1 MTLRIEDYALI
12 GDTQTAAL
20 VGANG
25 SIDWLCLPRFDSPAC
40 FAALLGT
47 NENGF
52 WEIAPAGEV
61 RRTTRR
67 YRGPTLVLETEFET
81 ADGTARVVDC
91 MPSRTSHPR
100 MVRVVQGVRGAVTM
114 RTRFNPRFD
123 YGRTR
128 PWVRKVDGALAA
140 AAGPEALELRS
151 DVPLQSNDFQ
161 HAAEFTVAPGQRV
174 GFVLTYHPS
183 WEAPPPAVDPAA
195 ALQQTQAWWQE
206 WSGQSTYRGGWA
218 QEVERSLITLKAL
231 TYAPTGGIVAAPTT
245 SLPEFLG
252 GVRNWDYRYCWL
264 RDSALLLD
272 ALMAAGYV
280 GAAASWRDW
289 LLRAVAGDPD
299 DLQIMYGLGGERR
312 LDEYELGWLPG
323 YENSRPVRVGNA
335 ASGQRQLDVYGEV
348 LDAMFRARKLG
359 MPPAAHAWSVERQ
372 IIEWLESHWQEP
384 DDGLW
389 EVRGPRR
396 NFVHSKVMAWVALD
410 RAVRS
415 VEAVGF
421 DAPLER
427 FKQMRTE
434 IHDEVCRK
442 GYDAERNTFT
452 QYYGSKQLD
461 AALLLIPQ
469 VGFLP
474 PSDPRVVGTVDA
486 VQRELVRDGFVMR
499 YIPDEHA
506 ADGLPP
512 GEGAFLACSF
522 WLVNDLALI
531 GRRREAHALFDRLL
545 ALRNDLGLFSEEYD
559 PVHKRLIGNF
569 PQAFTHLALIS
580 SALALSGAA
589 PPLDSTSAPKSD
601 HVVV

>member
-1 MTLRIEDYALI
+1 M
-12 GDTQTAAL
+12 
-20 VGANG
+20 
-25 SIDWLCLPRFDSPAC
+25 
-40 FAALLGT
+40 
-47 NENGF
+47 
-52 WEIAPAGEV
+52 
-61 RRTTRR
+61 
-67 YRGPTLVLETEFET
+67 
-81 ADGTARVVDC
+81 
-91 MPSRTSHPR
+91 
-100 MVRVVQGVRGAVTM
+100 
-114 RTRFNPRFD
+114 
-123 YGRTR
+123 
-128 PWVRKVDGALAA
+128 
-140 AAGPEALELRS
+140 
-151 DVPLQSNDFQ
+151 PLQGHDFE
-161 HAAEFTVAPGQRV
+161 HSAEFTVAPGQRV
-174 GFVLTYHPS
+174 GFVLTSHPS
-183 WEAPPPAVDPAA
+183 WEAPPPAIDPAA
-195 ALQQTQAWWQE
+195 ALQQTQAWWRE

-218 QEVERSLITLKAL
+218 DEVERSLITLKAL

-280 GAAASWRDW
+280 AEAVRWRDW
-289 LLRAVAGDPD
+289 LLRAVAGDPE

-312 LDEYELGWLPG
+312 LDEYQLDWLSG

-348 LDAMFRARKLG
+348 IDAMFRARKLG
-359 MPPAAHAWSVERQ
+359 MPPAAHAWSVQRQ
-372 IIEWLESHWQEP
+372 VIEWLESHWQEP

-396 NFVHSKVMAWVALD
+396 NFVHSKVMAWVAID
-410 RAVRS
+410 RAIGS
-415 VEAVGF
+415 IEAAGF
-421 DAPLER
+421 DGPLER
-427 FKQMRTE
+427 FRQMRTD

-474 PSDPRVVGTVDA
+474 PSDPRVVGTVEA

-545 ALRNDLGLFSEEYD
+545 SLRNDLGLFSEEYD
-559 PVHKRLIGNF
+559 PVRKRLIGNF

-580 SALALSGAA
+580 SALALSGTASA
-589 PPLDSTSAPKSD
+589 LDSPSAPKND
-601 HVVV
+601 HVIV